1 MNTQNQFPCGLF
13 SAGKKPFTVSNTEEY
28 THCSTVSLSDN
39 TSWVFRLRDASYI
52 KKIAIFLVAS
62 ELTDQDGGKKR
73 WTSNLMKCNKCS
85 IACTR
90 KVQLLLRLQSQ
101 HIEHQKKNKWSIK
114 KKPQNVLSIFCW
126 WTNRRVKATTWQL
139 SLHRKIQIPGMI

>member
-52 KKIAIFLVAS
+52 KKICNLSCGLWAQTKMEA
-62 ELTDQDGGKKR
+62 KKR
-73 WTSNLMKCNKCS
+73 WASNLMKCNKCS

-90 KVQLLLRLQSQ
+90 KVQLLLHSQTQ
-101 HIEHQKKNKWSIK
+101 HIEHQKNINDLSK
-114 KKPQNVLSIFCW
+114 KSHKTFCQYFADEQIDW
-126 WTNRRVKATTWQL
+126 LKL
-139 SLHRKIQIPGMI
+139 LHGN

>member
-13 SAGKKPFTVSNTEEY
+13 SAGKKPFTVFNTGEY

-62 ELTDQDGGKKR
+62 ELRPRWRPKKDEHPIL
-73 WTSNLMKCNKCS
+73 WNVTSAQLHVR
-85 IACTR
+85 TR
-90 KVQLLLRLQSQ
+90 KVQLLLHLQSQ
-101 HIEHQKKNKWSIK
+101 HIEHQKNKWSIK
-114 KKPQNVLSIFCW
+114 KKPQNVPSIFCW
-126 WTNRRVKATTWQL
+126 WTNRRAKATTWQL

>member
-28 THCSTVSLSDN
+28 THCSIVSLSDN

-52 KKIAIFLVAS
+52 KKKLQSSCGLWAQTKMEA
-62 ELTDQDGGKKR
+62 QKRRKR
-73 WTSNLMKCNKCS
+73 WASNLMKCNKCS

-90 KVQLLLRLQSQ
+90 KVQSLLHLQSQ
-101 HIEHQKKNKWSIK
+101 HIEHQKNINNLSK
-114 KKPQNVLSIFCW
+114 KSHKTFCQYFADEQIDW
-126 WTNRRVKATTWQL
+126 LKL
-139 SLHRKIQIPGMI
+139 LHGN

>member
-52 KKIAIFLVAS
+52 KKNCNLSCGLWAQTKMEA
-62 ELTDQDGGKKR
+62 KKR
-73 WTSNLMKCNKCS
+73 WASNLMKCNKCS

-90 KVQLLLRLQSQ
+90 KVQLVLRLQSQ

-126 WTNRRVKATTWQL
+126 WTNRLAKATTWQL

>member
-1 MNTQNQFPCGLF
+1 MNNPLNTQNQFPCGLF

-52 KKIAIFLVAS
+52 KKLQSFLWPLS
-62 ELTDQDGGKKR
+62 SDQDGGKKR
-73 WTSNLMKCNKCS
+73 WASNLMKCNKCS

-101 HIEHQKKNKWSIK
+101 HIEHQKKKNDLSK
-114 KKPQNVLSIFCW
+114 KSHKTFCQYFADEQIDW
-126 WTNRRVKATTWQL
+126 LKQL
-139 SLHRKIQIPGMI
+139 HGN